1 MAVITDIADAVVA
14 SLNSGSFSQP
24 FIAQRRYQP
33 SFELPEMQTLQVS
46 VVPKSV
52 SITKATRE
60 SGYFDFAIDIG
71 VQKKVNLE
79 ALAEIDAL
87 MTLMDEIADHLRLTR
102 LDGVPQ
108 AAWLTIGHEPIFAPE
123 HLDQLRQFTS
133 VLTVTYRVAR

>member
-1 MAVITDIADAVVA
+1 MAVITDITDAVVA
-14 SLNSGSFSQP
+14 SLNSGSFSRP
-24 FIAQRRYQP
+24 FTAQRRYQP

-52 SITKATRE
+52 SITKATRD

-71 VQKKVNLE
+71 VQKKVNTE

-87 MTLMDEIADHLRLTR
+87 MTLMDEIADRLRLTR
-102 LDGVPQ
+102 LDGAPQ
-108 AAWLTIGHEPIFAPE
+108 AAWLSIQHEPIFAPE

>member
-24 FIAQRRYQP
+24 FTAQRRYQP

-46 VVPKSV
+46 IVPKSV

-71 VQKKVNLE
+71 VQKKVNPE

-102 LDGVPQ
+102 LDGAPQ
-108 AAWLTIGHEPIFAPE
+108 AVWLTIGHEPIFAPE

>member
-1 MAVITDIADAVVA
+1 MAVITEIADAVVA
-14 SLNSGSFSQP
+14 SLSSGSFSQP
-24 FIAQRRYQP
+24 FTAQRRYQP

-52 SITKATRE
+52 SITKATRD

-71 VQKKVNLE
+71 VQKKVNTE

-87 MTLMDEIADHLRLTR
+87 MTLMDEIADRLRLTR
-102 LDGVPQ
+102 LDGAPQ
-108 AAWLTIGHEPIFAPE
+108 AAWLSIQHEPIFAPE

>member
-14 SLNSGSFSQP
+14 SLNSRSFSQP

-33 SFELPEMQTLQVS
+33 SFELPEMQALQGS

-52 SITKATRE
+52 SITKATRD

-71 VQKKVNLE
+71 VQKKVNPE
-79 ALAEIDAL
+79 TLAEIDAL

-102 LDGVPQ
+102 LDGAPQ
-108 AAWLTIGHEPIFAPE
+108 AAWLTIEHAPIFAPE